1 MEILTYRSTPI
12 PGASIIVNH
21 GMSVMKNNLL
31 ADEEAVVK
39 VLQRY
44 KESINTADAE
54 AGALLWSM
62 SPDISMIHPRGH
74 EKGWYQIKTNVYGM
88 FRRDFIFR
96 NLKSSAERIALHG
109 DIAVVEFNW
118 DFEALLKTENSG
130 NAVEWGC
137 WDNPA
142 ANAAEKNRI
151 VKSRGR
157 ESMLL
162 KKIGGEWKII
172 HIHYSGMP
180 AE

>member
-1 MEILTYRSTPI
+1 
-12 PGASIIVNH
+12 
-21 GMSVMKNNLL
+21 
-31 ADEEAVVK
+31 
-39 VLQRY
+39 
-44 KESINTADAE
+44 
-54 AGALLWSM
+54 
-62 SPDISMIHPRGH
+62 
-74 EKGWYQIKTNVYGM
+74 
-88 FRRDFIFR
+88 
-96 NLKSSAERIALHG
+96 
-109 DIAVVEFNW
+109 
-118 DFEALLKTENSG
+118 LKTENSG